1 MHRNGKIARLPR
13 EIRQELNER
22 LSNEE
27 MAKPLVAW
35 LNGLPEVQAVLA
47 AEFAGV
53 PIREQNV
60 SEWRKGGYQDWV
72 QHEAALEVAVRLGER
87 AAHWREEGHPSM
99 AETLVFWLMGQLLVA
114 TRYVNEAEGDKKWQ
128 LVNKMCT
135 NVGKLQRIEQQAR
148 IWRLGEEGPAKQPHP
163 MPRPESAQARE
174 QWEKQ
179 EQRVSSPPGEVVVKE
194 AASAGESGEHATF
207 RTYEPPADAP
217 LPSEAAAAETMRK
230 ARQQMAKWSDDQL
243 ARDGFNGGSGR
254 KSVLTGRIK
263 VQRPV
268 LQAAA

>member
-1 MHRNGKIARLPR
+1 MNRNGKIARLPR

-35 LNGLPEVQAVLA
+35 LNSLPEVQAILA
-47 AEFAGV
+47 AEFEGV
-53 PIREQNV
+53 PIREQNI
-60 SEWRKGGYQDWV
+60 SEWRKGGYQDWL
-72 QHEAALEVAVRLGER
+72 QHESALEVAVRLGKTAE
-87 AAHWREEGHPSM
+87 HWREERHPSM
-99 AETLVFWLMGQLLVA
+99 AESLVFWLMSQLLVA

-128 LVNKMCT
+128 LVNKMCA
-135 NVGKLQRIEQQAR
+135 NVAKLQRIEQQAR
-148 IWRLGEEGPAKQPHP
+148 IWRLAEEASGKQPAP
-163 MPRPESAQARE
+163 MPRPERAPDRDQREQHAAGQPGGAEVEDASSARE
-174 QWEKQ
+174 
-179 EQRVSSPPGEVVVKE
+179 
-194 AASAGESGEHATF
+194 SADHTTF

-243 ARDGFNGGSGR
+243 ARDGYTGGSGR